1 MITPTD
7 DAKQA
12 LETQIEALQKITDY
26 EIREW
31 PLQVL
36 VDMYT
41 KGLENDSAE
50 LFIPDYQREFV
61 WSAKQQS
68 RFIESLLMNLPIPY
82 VFAADVAHGEREGQ
96 MEIIDGSQRIRALDN
111 FFNRDL
117 VLIGLKKLTAA
128 NGFRF
133 ADLPAARQLRLR
145 RKTIRMIELDK
156 QADEE
161 ARRELFD
168 RLNTGGTKLEPS
180 ETRRGI
186 HDGPFMR
193 FITKIAQDAKF
204 RDLCPL
210 GEVAIS
216 RKEYEEFALRYFAYA
231 DNYQNFQK
239 NVDTFLT
246 DYLRARN
253 ADFSATME
261 DRLATE
267 FRATLNFA
275 GIHFPNGFRRS
286 PKHMTV
292 PRIRFEAISVG
303 ITLAL
308 RLNATLDPSPV
319 SAWLNSTEFQLLT
332 RSDASNS
339 RPRVVNRIHFVRDSL
354 LGRPI
359 EYDGGSQ
366 PPNASAA
373 AEAPEIDEKQFSLL

>member
-1 MITPTD
+1 
-7 DAKQA
+7 
-12 LETQIEALQKITDY
+12 
-26 EIREW
+26 
-31 PLQVL
+31 
-36 VDMYT
+36 
-41 KGLENDSAE
+41 
-50 LFIPDYQREFV
+50 
-61 WSAKQQS
+61 
-68 RFIESLLMNLPIPY
+68 
-82 VFAADVAHGEREGQ
+82 
-96 MEIIDGSQRIRALDN
+96 
-111 FFNRDL
+111 
-117 VLIGLKKLTAA
+117 
-128 NGFRF
+128 
-133 ADLPAARQLRLR
+133 
-145 RKTIRMIELDK
+145 
-156 QADEE
+156 
-161 ARRELFD
+161 
-168 RLNTGGTKLEPS
+168 
-180 ETRRGI
+180 
-186 HDGPFMR
+186 
-193 FITKIAQDAKF
+193 
-204 RDLCPL
+204 
-210 GEVAIS
+210 
-216 RKEYEEFALRYFAYA
+216 
-231 DNYQNFQK
+231 
-239 NVDTFLT
+239 
-246 DYLRARN
+246 
-253 ADFSATME
+253 ME